1 MLVLTFDSARSGIL
15 SARMPRITAGDR
27 MENEE
32 AKRRFRGLPPDAQL
46 RVLATFGH
54 NLTIAARD
62 TYEFQ
67 APGVR
72 APQRLRD
79 INEIQHRVLA
89 HILALASVNK
99 WRYPDDDLLSIVF
112 ELGDDH
118 VRSQSLWALDDAL
131 QREA

>member
-1 MLVLTFDSARSGIL
+1 
-15 SARMPRITAGDR
+15 
-27 MENEE
+27 MEHEE
-32 AKRRFRGLPPDAQL
+32 VKRRFRSLPPDAQL

-79 INEIQHRVLA
+79 INEIQHRVLE

-99 WRYPDDDLLSIVF
+99 WRYPDDDLLSIVLD
-112 ELGDDH
+112 LGDDH
-118 VRSQSLWALDDAL
+118 VRSQSLWALNDAL
-131 QREA
+131 QREV

>member
-1 MLVLTFDSARSGIL
+1 
-15 SARMPRITAGDR
+15 
-27 MENEE
+27 MEHEE
-32 AKRRFRGLPPDAQL
+32 VKRRFRSLPPDAQL

-99 WRYPDDDLLSIVF
+99 WRYPDDDLLSIVLEF
-112 ELGDDH
+112 GDDH

-131 QREA
+131 QRDT